1 MKTGAD
7 KLLAIISPVR
17 DEAETLRCTIA
28 SVLAQSRRPDFWILI
43 DDGSSDA
50 TRRIMEEAA
59 SEHAFISVMGALD
72 RGQRLP
78 GPGVVAAFGMG
89 MRRLDDAAWDFVGKL
104 DGDVELPCD
113 YYERLIVAFED
124 EPELG
129 IVSGVCVTPHRGG
142 YRTEG
147 NAPFHTRG
155 PCKVYRRACYEEIGG
170 MASMLG
176 WDGLDG
182 YAARLKGWK
191 TYSLPEL
198 KVIHFRPTHAI
209 EGRLGGAMRAGR
221 GAYNLHYRP
230 DYLLARALLQAFKP
244 PFLLGGLGL
253 ILGYLKGGFEGSVR
267 LDDRELVA
275 FIRDEQRRRL
285 LRLLARDRKD

>member
-7 KLLAIISPVR
+7 RLLAIISPVR

-28 SVLAQSRRPDFWILI
+28 SVLAQSQRPDHWILI

-50 TRRIMEEAA
+50 TRRIMGEAA
-59 SEHAFISVMGALD
+59 SEHEFISVIGTLD

-78 GPGVVAAFGMG
+78 GPGVVAAFEMG
-89 MRRLDDAAWDFVGKL
+89 MRSLADVPWDFVGKL

-113 YYERLIVAFED
+113 YYERLLAAFEQ
-124 EPELG
+124 EPDLG

-142 YRTEG
+142 YRTEA

-198 KVIHFRPTHAI
+198 KVIHFRPTHSI

-221 GAYNLHYRP
+221 GAYNLRYRP
-230 DYLLARALLQAFKP
+230 DYLLARALLQALRP

-253 ILGYLKGGFEGSVR
+253 ILGYLKGGFEGLAR
-267 LDDRELVA
+267 LDDRELIV
-275 FIRDEQRRRL
+275 FIRAEQRERL
-285 LRLLARDRKD
+285 FGIFFRERKD